1 LKKASLQDIARS
13 LNVSKSLV
21 SFVINGLGDEKG
33 IKSETQRRV
42 LAKARE
48 LNYKPNFIARGLR
61 LGKSNTIGL
70 IVADISN
77 KFYAKIARRVEEVAS
92 DHGYNVIFCSSD
104 EDEKKEI
111 GLIEMLRER
120 QVDGLLI
127 STTQKESSFFTQL
140 KKEQFPFVL
149 FDRQLPRLST
159 NYVGVANLEAT
170 RDAVTMMIRQ
180 GYRRIGLLKIT
191 PSHLSSVRER
201 EAGYREA
208 LKSNGLR
215 FSSELVREVSY
226 ENIYDETHTAL
237 TSWLKGE
244 VPVDAI
250 FTINN
255 SIAIACLET
264 LHSMELVIPKDV
276 ALISFDDID
285 LFRLMHPSITA
296 LAQPVEDIGE
306 RAVHILLEL
315 IEGADS
321 QTIRQ
326 EILPVR
332 LITRGSCGSPTYQK
346 VSLNRENDSGFIS
359 EKKELN
365 HTIHL

>member
-1 LKKASLQDIARS
+1 MKKASLQDIATS
-13 LNVSKSLV
+13 LKVSKSLV

-33 IKSETQRRV
+33 IKSETQQRV
-42 LAKARE
+42 LKRARE

-77 KFYAKIARRVEEVAS
+77 NFYAKIARRVEEVAS
-92 DHGYNVIFCSSD
+92 ARGYNVIFCSSD
-104 EDEKKEI
+104 EDEKKEV

-127 STTQKESSFFTQL
+127 STTQKGSSFFTQL

-149 FDRQLPRLST
+149 FDRQLPRLNT
-159 NYVGVANLEAT
+159 NYVGVANFEAA
-170 RDAVTMMIRQ
+170 RDAVDLLIRNRYHQ
-180 GYRRIGLLKIT
+180 IGLLKIS

-208 LKSNGLR
+208 LKNNGLR
-215 FSSELVREVSY
+215 FHSDLVKEISY
-226 ENIYDETHTAL
+226 ENIYNETHQAL
-237 TSWLKGE
+237 TQWVQREL
-244 VPVDAI
+244 PVGAI

-255 SIAIACLET
+255 NIAVACLET
-264 LHSMELVIPKDV
+264 LRTLHMRIPDDV

-285 LFRLMHPSITA
+285 LFRLVHPSITA

-306 RAVHILLEL
+306 RAVNILLDL
-315 IEGADS
+315 IEDEN
-321 QTIRQ
+321 QQKMRH
-326 EILPVR
+326 EILPAR
-332 LITRGSCGSPTYQK
+332 LISRGSCVCTKP
-346 VSLNRENDSGFIS
+346 DSDQPVEGESVLVKNKS
-359 EKKELN
+359 EHN
-365 HTIHL
+365 HYVNI